1 MQKLTE
7 KQIDLHNFSFD
18 SKLLSLFPAQFAY
31 DKRIVPLWQEGEQL
45 YVAMSNP
52 GELELLDELSFVSGL
67 TIRPVVVALEQ
78 LRGAVE
84 ECYVD
89 RLLEDAAASPLQV
102 LTEESVEAV
111 DLAQMAQEAQT
122 VRYVNLLFHQA
133 AGEGASDIHLEPFEQ
148 EYVVRFR
155 IDGVLVRAS
164 SPPASMHAAIASRIK
179 IMAGLDIAQRRLPQ
193 DGRIR
198 LRIATRQ
205 IDVRVSTIPTLYGE
219 SIVMRLLDGAN
230 VPLGLGELG
239 MAEETLAVYRKL
251 IANPY
256 GIILVTGPTGSG
268 KTTTLYAALR
278 EVFTEEKKII
288 TIEDPVEYQLT
299 GVNQIPVQPKVG
311 LTFAR
316 GLRSILRQ
324 DPDIVMVGEIRD
336 PETAQIS
343 IQAALTGHLVFST
356 LHTNNAAGGI
366 TRLLEMGVEPYLAA
380 STVEGIMA
388 QRLLRLICPHCKESY
403 HDPQLAAD
411 LLWDDD
417 TLWRGRGCPECHHSG
432 YRGRT
437 GVFELLAMNQ
447 ELRELTLQRASSE
460 TIQLAAKRSGMS
472 LLAEGGWE
480 KVRAGLTTAAEV
492 RRVVAD

>member
-1 MQKLTE
+1 MEKMEQK
-7 KQIDLHNFSFD
+7 QMDLRDFSFD
-18 SKLLSLFPAQFAY
+18 SNLLSLFPADFAY
-31 DKRIVPLWQEGEQL
+31 QRQVVPLRQEGEQL
-45 YVAMSNP
+45 YVAVSNP
-52 GELELLDELSFVSGL
+52 GDLELLDELSFLSGL
-67 TIRPVVVALEQ
+67 EIRPVSIEQ
-78 LRGAVE
+78 GQLAQAVE

-89 RLLEDAAASPLQV
+89 RLLSQAASSPVQV
-102 LTEESVEAV
+102 LAEEDIEAV
-111 DLAQMAQEAQT
+111 DLAQIAQEAQT

-133 AGEGASDIHLEPFEQ
+133 AGEGASDIHLEPFEK

-155 IDGVLVRAS
+155 IDGVLQRAS
-164 SPPASMHAAIASRIK
+164 APPASMHAAIASRIK
-179 IMAGLDIAQRRLPQ
+179 IMAGLDIAERRLPQ

-198 LRIATRQ
+198 LRIGGRQ

-239 MAEETLAVYRKL
+239 MDEITLVSYRKL
-251 IANPY
+251 IAKPY

-278 EVFTEEKKII
+278 EVFTDEKKII

-299 GVNQIPVQPKVG
+299 GVNQIPVQPKIG

-324 DPDIVMVGEIRD
+324 DPDIVMVGEVRD

-366 TRLLEMGVEPYLAA
+366 TRLLEMGVEPYLTA

-388 QRLLRLICPHCKESY
+388 QRLLRLICPKCKESY
-403 HDPQLAAD
+403 HDPELAASMH
-411 LLWDDD
+411 WADD
-417 TLWRGRGCPECHHSG
+417 TLWRGRGCADCHYSG

-437 GVFELLAMNQ
+437 GVFELLVMNE
-447 ELRELTLQRASSE
+447 ELRDLTLRQASAE
-460 TIQLAAKRSGMS
+460 EIQQAAKRSGMG
-472 LLAEGGWE
+472 LLSESGWE
-480 KVRAGLTTAAEV
+480 KVRKGLTTVQEV
-492 RRVVAD
+492 RRVVAG